1 MEKGFIGNYVD
12 AFFKQ
17 YLNFS
22 GKATR
27 SQFWLAILA
36 NIIVSCIL
44 SIIDYFCFAK
54 SFAYDDPFFMMM
66 PLSYIYSLLI
76 LIPSLALCVR
86 RLHDVAKSGGMLLI
100 AFIPLIGAIW
110 LLVLFC
116 MSSRQR
122 CIIVKKIERDDLPE
136 GQRCIIV
143 KAIDGDDI
151 PEPEGQR
158 CIIVKD

>member
-12 AFFKQ
+12 AYFKQ
-17 YLNFS
+17 YFNFS

-36 NIIVSCIL
+36 NAIVSCIL

-66 PLSYIYSLLI
+66 PLSYIYNLLI

-86 RLHDVAKSGGMLLI
+86 RLHDAAKSGGMILI
-100 AFIPLIGAIW
+100 ALIPLIGAIW

-116 MSSRQR
+116 MPS
-122 CIIVKKIERDDLPE
+122 C
-136 GQRCIIV
+136 
-143 KAIDGDDI
+143 
-151 PEPEGQR
+151 QR

>member
-12 AFFKQ
+12 AYFKQ
-17 YLNFS
+17 YFNFS

-36 NIIVSCIL
+36 NAIVSCIL

-66 PLSYIYSLLI
+66 PLSYIYNLLI

-86 RLHDVAKSGGMLLI
+86 RLHDAAKSGGMIFIVLI
-100 AFIPLIGAIW
+100 PFIGAIW

-116 MSSRQR
+116 MPSCQR

-143 KAIDGDDI
+143 KAIDGDDL